1 MLIANVD
8 LWLTFVYLYTSVC
21 VCFLNIFK
29 LLHDST
35 FVAWTVLDHES
46 WRKELCANIQSL
58 AMLQIG
64 IVALI
69 SMTVF
74 FRTTLH
80 QNMEDGQ
87 LYMGA
92 VFFGVV
98 IIMFNGYAELSMAI
112 FRLPVFYKQ
121 RDLLFYPAWAYALPS
136 LVLSIPSSIAE
147 AGIYSCISYYVIG
160 YAPEA
165 SRWRTFECL
174 SSIFFQIRSS
184 LFWPSL
190 PDRMPCYTELANR
203 NPAVDLTSLLLSAS
217 PQVLPIIFAAIFDA
231 PDVFGDVPS
240 DCWIVSDYGGG

>member
-1 MLIANVD
+1 MLTCGWPSFTCIR
-8 LWLTFVYLYTSVC
+8 VC

-35 FVAWTVLDHES
+35 LVAWTASEHES
-46 WRKELCANIQSL
+46 WHKELCANIQSL

-174 SSIFFQIRSS
+174 
-184 LFWPSL
+184 
-190 PDRMPCYTELANR
+190 
-203 NPAVDLTSLLLSAS
+203 
-217 PQVLPIIFAAIFDA
+217 
-231 PDVFGDVPS
+231 
-240 DCWIVSDYGGG
+240 